1 MKKDFSDEIKLRAI
15 ELGFEKVGITKAETI
30 SKEKEYLESWINNK
44 RHASME
50 WIVKRKKERGDIHS
64 YFQDAQ
70 SVISVGMN
78 YYNGMNQ
85 TDLKSDYKFSN
96 YAWGDDYH
104 EVLKVRLISLLEWI
118 QVKYP
123 NVNGLACVDTSQLM

>member
-1 MKKDFSDEIKLRAI
+1 MKKNFSDKIKTHAI
-15 ELGFEKVGITKAETI
+15 KLGFEKVGISRAEPI
-30 SKEKEYLESWINNK
+30 SKEKENLETWINNNG
-44 RHASME
+44 HSSME
-50 WIVKRKKERGDIHS
+50 WIAKRKKERGDIHS
-64 YFQDAQ
+64 YFPGAK

-85 TDLKSDYKFSN
+85 SNLNSDYKFSN

-118 QVKYP
+118 QV
-123 NVNGLACVDTSQLM
+123 